1 MEYYTK
7 NNRSWQPA
15 LPGGLSMIVN
25 LNAFEVFEIAERIER
40 NGAMF
45 YRKAAEIFFDDA
57 DIRKILL
64 EIAEMEDEHERTF
77 SKMRRQLTSES
88 RRLILFDTLEEID
101 DYLKTMADK
110 HVFDTTEDIN
120 NKLTGNESIR
130 DVLQMA
136 INAEKDSVVFYVGLK
151 NLVSTQAGRDRIEA
165 IIIEEMKHIAV
176 FSRQLAALES
186 NGRIY

>member
-1 MEYYTK
+1 
-7 NNRSWQPA
+7 
-15 LPGGLSMIVN
+15 MIVN

-57 DIRKILL
+57 DVRKILID
-64 EIAEMEDEHERTF
+64 IAEMEDEHEKTF

-120 NKLTGNESIR
+120 RILTGNESIK

-151 NLVSTQAGRDRIEA
+151 NLVSSHAGRDRIEA
-165 IIIEEMKHIAV
+165 IIAEEMKHISI
-176 FSRQLAALES
+176 FSRQLSAMETNS
-186 NGRIY
+186 NKY